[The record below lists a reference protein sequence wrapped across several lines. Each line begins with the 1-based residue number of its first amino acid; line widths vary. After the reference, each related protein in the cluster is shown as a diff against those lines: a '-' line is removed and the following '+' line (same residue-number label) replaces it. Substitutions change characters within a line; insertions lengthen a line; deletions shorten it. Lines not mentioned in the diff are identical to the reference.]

1 MIREMYAEIQ
11 KQTDKHS
18 VSELCEIYGVSRSG
32 YYKWLKRAGQLNWY
46 EKTHKI
52 LDSYVLDIHSH
63 HPMMGYR
70 QIRDKLYLEFG
81 WIVSD
86 PTVWKSM
93 KRLRIHG
100 YTRRRKATAT
110 GTNLEHIRY
119 ANVLNRKFKAEKPMQ
134 KIVTDVTYIKHNGK
148 WYYLAGYRL
157 LGGAYREK
165 IPAYVSGL
173 PVPGLE
179 EKVRLALE
187 WKEKGF
193 SAIKLQIGY
202 GMEEDIRIMMALRK
216 ALGPDVKLM
225 IDAHWN
231 YTVPQAIKLA
241 RRLEPLGVEFLEC
254 PLNPEDTD
262 GYAELAAAVDLPIAL
277 GEADRTHWQYKEIL
291 TKRSCD
297 ILQPDVGRCGIT
309 ELMRIAQMA
318 EVFGRPVAPHLS
330 VGQGACIAATLHCDA
345 ALYNFYGMQEYQPSI
360 LPVANEFLAEPII
373 CENGFLRVPD
383 KPGLGLVFDEDKLR
397 KYSDNTR

>member
-32 YYKWLKRAGQLNWY
+32 YYKWLKRAGQLNRY

-119 ANVLNRKFKAEKPMQ
+119 ANVLNLSLIHISDLVVPAQSAGGHPGQARQFL
-134 KIVTDVTYIKHNGK
+134 NG
-148 WYYLAGYRL
+148 
-157 LGGAYREK
+157 
-165 IPAYVSGL
+165 V
-173 PVPGLE
+173 
-179 EKVRLALE
+179 
-187 WKEKGF
+187 
-193 SAIKLQIGY
+193 
-202 GMEEDIRIMMALRK
+202 
-216 ALGPDVKLM
+216 
-225 IDAHWN
+225 
-231 YTVPQAIKLA
+231 
-241 RRLEPLGVEFLEC
+241 
-254 PLNPEDTD
+254 
-262 GYAELAAAVDLPIAL
+262 
-277 GEADRTHWQYKEIL
+277 
-291 TKRSCD
+291 
-297 ILQPDVGRCGIT
+297 
-309 ELMRIAQMA
+309 
-318 EVFGRPVAPHLS
+318 
-330 VGQGACIAATLHCDA
+330 LH
-345 ALYNFYGMQEYQPSI
+345 EHPS
-360 LPVANEFLAEPII
+360 L
-373 CENGFLRVPD
+373 
-383 KPGLGLVFDEDKLR
+383 
-397 KYSDNTR
+397 